1 LIHKDFSCEFYF
13 IRHGESESN
22 ATPGFAAGKNFNA
35 PLTEKGHLQ
44 ALRLGERLKSEG
56 ITFGRVYSS
65 SLIRTVQTTEN
76 MLKGMGEAGRDF
88 PKVDAII
95 EQQMPGWRGVPVSEV
110 YTPENTAYIRTKG
123 ANFVPPEGES
133 LRTVQ
138 RRMSNWIEDEFI
150 YNQELTS
157 EPIDLR
163 VAVVGHGTASRCL
176 FQYIMRFD
184 DSMLSRIAIENTSI
198 ARFLFDKQGW
208 AMLKLNDSSH
218 LDDNGVPNFEAA
230 P

>member
-1 LIHKDFSCEFYF
+1 
-13 IRHGESESN
+13 
-22 ATPGFAAGKNFNA
+22 
-35 PLTEKGHLQ
+35 
-44 ALRLGERLKSEG
+44 
-56 ITFGRVYSS
+56 
-65 SLIRTVQTTEN
+65 
-76 MLKGMGEAGRDF
+76 M
-88 PKVDAII
+88 
-95 EQQMPGWRGVPVSEV
+95 
-110 YTPENTAYIRTKG
+110 
-123 ANFVPPEGES
+123 
-133 LRTVQ
+133 VQ
-138 RRMSNWIEDEFI
+138 RRVSNWIEDEFI

-198 ARFLFDKQGW
+198 GRFLFDKQGW